1 MNIQQAKI
9 QIKNTIV
16 SYFTKDENGEYVF
29 PIERQR
35 PIFLM
40 GPPGIGKTAIMEQI
54 SSEMGIGLLS
64 YPMTHHTRDSILGVS
79 YIDHKNYNGIETE
92 VTEYTMS
99 EIVASIYDFI
109 NNTGAKEGILFFDEF
124 NCVEE
129 SIQPIMLQFLQNKM
143 LGRHR
148 IPDGWIVVTAGN
160 PPEYNTSGRNFDVVT
175 WDRLKRIDV
184 TPDFTPWRQ
193 YAYERKVDQSILS
206 YLEVNPLDFYRLQ
219 KQDDGTFKFTSAR
232 AWEDLSQMI
241 TLTKMNGFPVDGNMI
256 EQYIQEATVC
266 AHFSRFYPMYEACA
280 EAFNIPRIIAGNCSK
295 SVLVRAQEYSDT
307 AIAQLAGNEQRQNR
321 CKEQQKAIL
330 GHLYEILSNDAA
342 SVIEA
347 RDALYHLKKFHKR
360 IHSTAKDDMTSVGVV
375 GMFIE
380 EQRAEIARFN
390 ESHEKSKREMFALK
404 KALRILCEEY
414 DRLVEE
420 NDKKQE
426 PLSKG
431 YVEDQLKKDF
441 ISRDKELK
449 SRVDQEVLVKFDNV
463 FDFLERAYPPDP
475 LKEFVVFDFVGMLV
489 LNPWTQEFLQ
499 KYQCAKYNYYL
510 SMLSTLSEAK

>member
-1 MNIQQAKI
+1 MNIQEAKV

-16 SYFTKDENGEYVF
+16 SYFTKDENGEYIF

-79 YIDHKNYNGIETE
+79 FIDHKNYNGVETE

-184 TPDFTPWRQ
+184 TPDFEPWRS
-193 YAYERKVDQSILS
+193 YAYDRNVDQAILS
-206 YLEVNPLDFYRLQ
+206 YLECNPLDFYRLQ

-256 EQYIQEATVC
+256 EQYIQEANVC
-266 AHFSRFYPMYEACA
+266 KHFSSFYPLYEVT
-280 EAFNIPRIIAGNCSK
+280 EETYNISRIIEGKCSK
-295 SVLVRAQEYSDT
+295 STLIRAQECSDT
-307 AIAQLAGNEQRQNR
+307 VIAGEKGPQTQQRMR
-321 CKEQQKAIL
+321 EQQKAIL
-330 GHLYEILSNDAA
+330 GHLYEKLSADVSNVMETNDA
-342 SVIEA
+342 
-347 RDALYHLKKFHKR
+347 LQQLKKYHKR
-360 IHSTAKDDMTSVGVV
+360 IHDTAKDDYTAVGIVA
-375 GMFIE
+375 MFIE
-380 EQRAEIARFN
+380 EQRAEI
-390 ESHEKSKREMFALK
+390 EIYKTSHEKTKREMQALK
-404 KALRILCEEY
+404 KSLRILEEEY
-414 DRLVEE
+414 ERLREE
-420 NDKKQE
+420 DDGKEKK
-426 PLSKG
+426 LSKEVVSERLKND
-431 YVEDQLKKDF
+431 YLSRNHAIKDHVE
-441 ISRDKELK
+441 RET
-449 SRVDQEVLVKFDNV
+449 LVKLDNV
-463 FDFLERAYPPDP
+463 FDFLEKAYPPD
-475 LKEFVVFDFVGMLV
+475 LIKERVVYDFIGMLNM
-489 LNPWTQEFLQ
+489 NPRVYNFFK
-499 KYQCAKYNYYL
+499 KYACAKYNYYL
-510 SMLSTLSEAK
+510 STLSTLSEAK